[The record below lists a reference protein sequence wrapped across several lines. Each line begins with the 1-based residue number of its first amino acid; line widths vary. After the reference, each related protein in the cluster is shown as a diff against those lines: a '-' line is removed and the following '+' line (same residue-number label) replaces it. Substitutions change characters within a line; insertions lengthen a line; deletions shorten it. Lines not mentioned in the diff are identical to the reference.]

1 MVPNPPAHSLDP
13 FKIIPMRTGKCYL
26 LVQSPSISLLPIS
39 AYGSIQTTVFEDL
52 AQEAV
57 SICKQ
62 SLVTASENI
71 SMNHSKWDGQLFLI
85 KHLLILKEQL
95 APFEANLVHAGKELD
110 FSHVNGKISA
120 VSPQHTRLCAFDP
133 LFQM

>member
-1 MVPNPPAHSLDP
+1 M
-13 FKIIPMRTGKCYL
+13 
-26 LVQSPSISLLPIS
+26 
-39 AYGSIQTTVFEDL
+39 FEDL

-62 SLVTASENI
+62 SLAIASENV
-71 SMNHSKWDGQLFLI
+71 SMNHSKLDGQLFLI

-110 FSHVNGKISA
+110 FSHVNGKRICCSL
-120 VSPQHTRLCAFDP
+120 SNGRL
-133 LFQM
+133 